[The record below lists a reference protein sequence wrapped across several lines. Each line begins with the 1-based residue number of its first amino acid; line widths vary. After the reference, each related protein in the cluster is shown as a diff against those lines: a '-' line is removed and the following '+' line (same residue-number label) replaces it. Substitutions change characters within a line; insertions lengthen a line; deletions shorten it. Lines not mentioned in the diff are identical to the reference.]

1 MASLP
6 LARAP
11 LTDYVVPKSAP
22 TLSIFAVAPPAAP
35 PVAVSEVPL
44 DPEQLQKEK
53 SQSVPRQPILEPPED
68 VKVESIERVVPVEF
82 FLR

>member
-1 MASLP
+1 MASPPLP
-6 LARAP
+6 RAP

-35 PVAVSEVPL
+35 PEAVSEVPPG
-44 DPEQLQKEK
+44 PEQFRTEQ
-53 SQSVPRQPILEPPED
+53 SQSMPRQPILEPPED